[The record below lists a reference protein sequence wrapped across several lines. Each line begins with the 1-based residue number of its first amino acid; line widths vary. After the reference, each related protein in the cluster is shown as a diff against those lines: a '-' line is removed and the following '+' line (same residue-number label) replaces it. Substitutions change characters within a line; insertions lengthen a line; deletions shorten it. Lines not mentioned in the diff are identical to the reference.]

1 MATYKGIQGY
11 SVQSLSSDPGTL
23 SEVVG
28 QLWYNSDAG
37 KFKISVQAA
46 GAWASATS
54 LNGDKQSPGSAG
66 TTTAAVVFGGLDT
79 VPPYAATTNTEQYNG
94 STWTEVAD
102 LGTARYVAGQAGS
115 SSTAALF
122 FGGIG
127 GTGAGATPPYA
138 VTESW
143 NGSAWTEVGDLATA
157 RFGLA
162 GFGTQTAAVAAGGT
176 PPNMTNVEEWDG
188 TSWSEGT
195 DLSVARK
202 NFGGFGTL
210 TSGAVMGGRRASPEA
225 AWINTL
231 EYDGTTWT
239 EGGDL
244 NTGSFAFGAAGTT
257 QTAGLIFARSTVG
270 PPGVVVS
277 PKTEEYDGSTWTE
290 VADMATTRQLA
301 SQNIGTSTAALGA
314 GGESPVTAS
323 TAAVEEWSG
332 APVSAK
338 TVTVS

>member
-1 MATYKGIQGY
+1 MANYKGIKGFK
-11 SVQSLSSDPGTL
+11 VQSLASDPTL
-23 SEVVG
+23 VSG
-28 QLWYNSDAG
+28 QVWYNTTGNAL
-37 KFKISVQAA
+37 KYLQAAA

-79 VPPYAATTNTEQYNG
+79 VPPYAATANTESYNG
-94 STWTEVAD
+94 STWTELAN

-115 SSTAALF
+115 SSTSALY

-138 VTESW
+138 KTESW
-143 NGSAWTEVGDLATA
+143 DGTSWTEVTPLTTA
-157 RFGLA
+157 RYALA

-176 PPNMTNVEEWDG
+176 PPNMTNVEEWNG

-257 QTAGLIFARSTVG
+257 QTAGLIFTRQTVG
-270 PPGVVVS
+270 PPGVVTS
-277 PKTEEYDGSTWTE
+277 AKTEEYDGSTWTE
-290 VADMATTRQLA
+290 VADMGTTRFWGSMNMGPSSVALTTGGA
-301 SQNIGTSTAALGA
+301 VSGAPTAITEAWTGA
-314 GGESPVTAS
+314 PVTAK
-323 TAAVEEWSG
+323 V
-332 APVSAK
+332 
-338 TVTVS
+338 VTVS

>member
-1 MATYKGIQGY
+1 MAIYKGIQGY
-11 SVQSLSSDPGTL
+11 SVKKLSSDPTAAD
-23 SEVVG
+23 VVG
-28 QLWYNSDAG
+28 QLWYNSADA
-37 KFKISVQAA
+37 KFKVAVQAA
-46 GAWASATS
+46 GAWGSATS
-54 LNGDKQSPGSAG
+54 LIGERQSPGSAG
-66 TTTAAVVFGGLDT
+66 TTTAAIAFGGLDT
-79 VPPYAATTNTEQYNG
+79 VPPYAASTTTEQYNG

-115 SSTAALF
+115 SSTSALY

-143 NGSAWTEVGDLATA
+143 DGTSWTEANDLNTP
-157 RFGLA
+157 RFALA

-277 PKTEEYDGSTWTE
+277 PKTEQYDGSTWTE

-314 GGESPVTAS
+314 GGESPITAS
-323 TAAVEEWSG
+323 TGAVEEWNG